1 MATSPTTSAL
11 GALGDLGR
19 PVAAKASTRAGETA
33 EKSSFSAVFHD
44 AQGSRPEPQ
53 QRPDAER
60 AEAPQPRSVDD
71 KPVETRTRPAALSG
85 NKPAAAAA
93 TPSSTGKD
101 LPPAG
106 ESLPATLDQLL
117 TEIAADTEVSASNS
131 GGASS
136 EDANR
141 ADDNADIDSAG
152 VTNPLVAIPG
162 IAAVVPEN
170 SVTAAAAAL
179 ASRSGQVAGDDGQ
192 PSAAIG
198 DVTSTQKR
206 ETPAASQTLNAALLP
221 GEIATADVLPTDVLS
236 EAAVS
241 AGLLA
246 SVKPAVEKPV
256 AETKSAET
264 LGADKTPAAPIL
276 PGVTT
281 VAISPG
287 ANPAGE
293 QTAADSLGHGLTLE
307 KMQAE
312 KIAGIKTAGDVGN
325 GDKNSAVLTVG
336 DNSVE
341 GAASDT
347 ALAGIADK
355 LGETERGSFR
365 DTLKQLD
372 STLAPSTARSDT
384 APVATARD
392 SGLRQYL
399 DSSATATKVDVPVG
413 KAGWS
418 DAVAGKVMWM
428 SSQNLS
434 SAEIQMNPADLGPL
448 SVRVSSHQDQ
458 TSIYFTSPHASV
470 REALDQ
476 SLPRLREMMGNQGI
490 QLQDVGVGGQGSMRE
505 QRAFSDSGNGGSSR
519 GRGSRDAEIDA
530 EIGSVTRTT
539 TTVSRPGLLD
549 AYA

>member
-19 PVAAKASTRAGETA
+19 PVAAKASTRADDTA
-33 EKSSFSAVFHD
+33 EKPSFSAVFHD

-53 QRPDAER
+53 QRPDAEKTT
-60 AEAPQPRSVDD
+60 APRSPTDNE
-71 KPVETRTRPAALSG
+71 KPVVARTRTAALSG
-85 NKPAAAAA
+85 NKSAAPPA
-93 TPSSTGKD
+93 TTSPTGKD

-117 TEIAADTEVSASNS
+117 TEMAADNEASAS
-131 GGASS
+131 SS
-136 EDANR
+136 EDASSQG
-141 ADDNADIDSAG
+141 DDVDTDSTCAPD
-152 VTNPLVAIPG
+152 PLVAIPG
-162 IAAVVPEN
+162 IAVVMPEN

-179 ASRSGQVAGDDGQ
+179 ASRSGQIAGDDGQ

-206 ETPAASQTLNAALLP
+206 EIPAATQTLNTAAALP
-221 GEIATADVLPTDVLS
+221 GEIIPTDTFPVTD
-236 EAAVS
+236 AA
-241 AGLLA
+241 
-246 SVKPAVEKPV
+246 PV
-256 AETKSAET
+256 ATVVAELLPSA
-264 LGADKTPAAPIL
+264 KPS
-276 PGVTT
+276 
-281 VAISPG
+281 VAK
-287 ANPAGE
+287 
-293 QTAADSLGHGLTLE
+293 TAADKKTVEAPVAVNAPTSVAPTGVAAATILPSVTPADDSVVTESSGQGVTLE
-307 KMQAE
+307 KF
-312 KIAGIKTAGDVGN
+312 AGLKTAGRVS
-325 GDKNSAVLTVG
+325 GDDKSSAALTVG
-336 DNSVE
+336 D
-341 GAASDT
+341 GAVPDA
-347 ALAGIADK
+347 ALADSGIT
-355 LGETERGSFR
+355 GTPEQPVETERGSFR

-384 APVATARD
+384 TPVTTARD
-392 SGLRQYL
+392 NGLRQYL

-458 TSIYFTSPHASV
+458 TSIYFTSPHAAV

-505 QRAFSDSGNGGSSR
+505 QRAFSGNGGGSG
-519 GRGSRDAEIDA
+519 GRGARDTEIDA
-530 EIGSVTRTT
+530 EIGSVARTVT
-539 TTVSRPGLLD
+539 TISRPGLLD